1 MNIGQS
7 CKYFIQ
13 PKGNQILSI
22 SISVKIKCCSYFQ
35 HTYCIFMVLY
45 FHHHIFYGNG
55 VSVCVCV
62 YIRVCVFVCEWQSAL
77 SPYAEYSTYIVQ
89 CIRHDFNAGHVYH
102 CSFLHCR
109 CIGWSKWKRVRQ
121 PEQNHINIYIFLC
134 SKFCGYMHVSL
145 RRFRTS
151 FVCLYI
157 YLYFDI
163 ILMWVWTLC
172 SHLAL
177 VLFLLCYTYSNI
189 YGYHKYIA
197 IVVAT
202 TTVGNVV
209 HWLTNQTYKYT
220 LESTS

>member
-1 MNIGQS
+1 ML
-7 CKYFIQ
+7 F
-13 PKGNQILSI
+13 L
-22 SISVKIKCCSYFQ
+22 FQ

-62 YIRVCVFVCEWQSAL
+62 NVRVCVFVCEWQSAL

-145 RRFRTS
+145 RRFRSS

-157 YLYFDI
+157 SIFRYYFDVG
-163 ILMWVWTLC
+163 LNSMLSFSSC
-172 SHLAL
+172 SVSF
-177 VLFLLCYTYSNI
+177 VLYIF
-189 YGYHKYIA
+189 KYL
-197 IVVAT
+197 
-202 TTVGNVV
+202 
-209 HWLTNQTYKYT
+209 WL
-220 LESTS
+220 S

>member
-62 YIRVCVFVCEWQSAL
+62 NVRVCVFVCEWQSAL

-121 PEQNHINIYIFLC
+121 PEQNHTYIYIYFCVLNSVGICMSLC
-134 SKFCGYMHVSL
+134 GDSVHRSC
-145 RRFRTS
+145 
-151 FVCLYI
+151 VCIYI
-157 YLYFDI
+157 YISILFWCGFELY
-163 ILMWVWTLC
+163 
-172 SHLAL
+172 AL
-177 VLFLLCYTYSNI
+177 I
-189 YGYHKYIA
+189 
-197 IVVAT
+197 
-202 TTVGNVV
+202 
-209 HWLTNQTYKYT
+209 
-220 LESTS
+220 

>member
-1 MNIGQS
+1 M
-7 CKYFIQ
+7 CA
-13 PKGNQILSI
+13 
-22 SISVKIKCCSYFQ
+22 SVWTF
-35 HTYCIFMVLY
+35 
-45 FHHHIFYGNG
+45 
-55 VSVCVCV
+55 VCVCL
-62 YIRVCVFVCEWQSAL
+62 CVNGRAL
-77 SPYAEYSTYIVQ
+77 SLLMLNTVRTLYNVSAMTLTQGMCTIAHFCIVVVLVGRSEREYGSQ
-89 CIRHDFNAGHVYH
+89 
-102 CSFLHCR
+102 
-109 CIGWSKWKRVRQ
+109 SK
-121 PEQNHINIYIFLC
+121 IIYIYIFLC